1 MVATA
6 AAASSST
13 ATSGAAAVPLAQE
26 VDRTLRD
33 VGDLA
38 EFRGLFGNIKKL
50 RGEIHDAT
58 FVPEAER
65 QRVLHEADEQVPN
78 VHGMW
83 TEAEKSM
90 QDRLLLLQKK
100 KTQLQNCVLDLQG
113 QETQLKLAVEEV
125 KREVHHI
132 FITYFLL
139 AYSK

>member
-6 AAASSST
+6 AAASSA

-33 VGDLA
+33 AADLA

-132 FITYFLL
+132 
-139 AYSK
+139 